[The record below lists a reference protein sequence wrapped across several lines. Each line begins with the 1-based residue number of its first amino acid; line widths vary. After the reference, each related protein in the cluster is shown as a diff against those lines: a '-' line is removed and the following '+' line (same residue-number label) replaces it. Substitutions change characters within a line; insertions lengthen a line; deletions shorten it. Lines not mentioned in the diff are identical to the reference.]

1 MRSRPKGVIC
11 VFVMVAVVV
20 VVGGGGGGVGGGK
33 GRRVGKEEKKNGLRS
48 VCSWLDGGRGVKE

>member
-20 VVGGGGGGVGGGK
+20 VVGGGGVGGGK
-33 GRRVGKEEKKNGLRS
+33 GKRVGKEEKKNGLRS